1 VRLTSR
7 IPSGWRARLGAW
19 VLGWVLP
26 LSGTSEH
33 RLQVDPRLEIQLWA
47 SEPDV
52 LDPVSITFDAEGVAY
67 VAECRDYP
75 NGTGPAGSVQSAVR
89 RLEDTDLDGRPD
101 RSTVFAAG
109 LSFATSVLPWRDG
122 LLVLAPPQILF
133 LRDTDNDGRADSRE
147 VLIEGLI
154 RGVSDS
160 LANSLR
166 HHLDGWVHVAN
177 GGNGGRLT
185 SRKQLGD
192 PLDIEGMDFAFK
204 PDTGELR
211 LTGETGGG
219 FGLVFD
225 EWGRAFTTYNI
236 NHIQHRFLE
245 RHVVR
250 RNTAFPPVSLTAS
263 ISDHG
268 EMSPIFPISS
278 PATRPNHPEQAG
290 HFSAAGGMGAGL
302 SSAFPED
309 LQGSIFVGDVVGNL
323 VHRDRIVRDGP
334 GFRASRGPE
343 ESHSE
348 FLASSDP
355 AFRPVAFESGPDG
368 ALYIADMQRDVIEHP
383 DYIPAK
389 VRERQDLRAGDT
401 RGRIYRVTPKGG
413 LPPYRP
419 NRREKGPR
427 DWVSLLGHPDLWWRQ
442 TAQRKLLEAPPEDVL
457 PRLREMAATDG
468 RPLAR
473 LHAFWTLRALNSL
486 TLKDHSRA
494 LTDGHP
500 GVRENGLI
508 LAYEIVGTGTDLHA
522 SVVRLATDP
531 DARVRMLAA
540 MVLGNL
546 GTDLASGTLRD
557 LYRTDAESRWNRLA
571 ALSSMKSSDPRRF
584 LTRFLGE
591 TGFRFAAGP
600 GRIQILK
607 ELSEMSAVLAA
618 SNPSDFA
625 WLLEHCDASLSFES
639 RLAILQGAEAGLG
652 RSGSKVRIPEST
664 RGHLARLTTGA
675 KPQEMMLVWRIFSQL
690 QIPIGAAFERSLA
703 QVVRNAAEE
712 SRPLPTRLQEIPLLE
727 AVPQLATNLL
737 PRLLT
742 GKEVPEVQMA
752 AFNVLLRLR
761 AVDTVEIVLGSWPTL
776 WPGVKDRAIRF
787 LVDRRENHEALLA
800 ALESGRIQP
809 GELSLD
815 LEQRRRLL
823 RSPIPAIR
831 ARAEKFWRDE
841 EYSNRKAAVEE
852 WMARLPATGDSG
864 RGAKIFGDLCARC
877 HKLGNVGRLV
887 GPDLAGTAHRSV
899 EDLLSNILD
908 PNMAMNPSFG
918 AYEVE
923 RQDGESIIGLLS
935 SQTVDSVVLL
945 LADEQRV
952 TVPRT
957 QIKSIRSTGR
967 SLMPEGLEAGRTPQ
981 DLRDLIAFL
990 RGEKVPAAR

>member
-1 VRLTSR
+1 LF
-7 IPSGWRARLGAW
+7 
-19 VLGWVLP
+19 LP
-26 LSGTSEH
+26 LAVHSEH
-33 RLQVDPRLEIQLWA
+33 QLRIDPRLEIQLWA

-52 LDPVSITFDAEGVAY
+52 VDPVALTFDSEGVAY

-75 NGTGPAGSVQSAVR
+75 SGAGPAGSVQSAVR

-133 LRDTDNDGRADSRE
+133 LRDTDKDGRADSRE
-147 VLIEGLI
+147 VLIEGLV

-185 SRKQLGD
+185 SRKQLGE

-204 PDTGELR
+204 PETGEIR

-225 EWGRAFTTYNI
+225 EWGRGFTTYNI

-245 RHVVR
+245 RHVAR
-250 RNTAFPPVSLTAS
+250 RNPGFPPVPLTAS
-263 ISDHG
+263 ISDHE
-268 EMSPIFPISS
+268 EMARIFPISS
-278 PATRPNHPEQAG
+278 PSTRPNHPEQAG
-290 HFSAAGGMGAGL
+290 HFSAAGGLGAGL

-309 LQGSIFVGDVVGNL
+309 LQNSIFVGDVVGNL
-323 VHRDRIVRDGP
+323 VHRDRIFRDGP

-389 VRERQDLRAGDT
+389 VRERQDLRAGET

-413 LPPYRP
+413 LPPFRP
-419 NRREKGPR
+419 VRDAMSKR
-427 DWVSLLGHPDLWWRQ
+427 DWISLLEHPDLWWRQ
-442 TAQRKLLEAPPEDVL
+442 TAQRKLLEAPPEDAL

-473 LHAFWTLRALNSL
+473 LHAFWTLKALNAL
-486 TLKDHSRA
+486 TLKDYSRA
-494 LTDGHP
+494 LSDGHP

-508 LAYEIVGTGTDLHA
+508 LANEVIGAGTDLHA
-522 SVVRLATDP
+522 SVVRLASDA
-531 DARVRMLAA
+531 DARVRMGAA
-540 MVLGNL
+540 VVLGNI
-546 GTDLASGTLRD
+546 GSDLASGTLRD
-557 LYRTDAESRWNRLA
+557 LYRFDAESRWNRLA
-571 ALSSMKSSDPRRF
+571 ALSSMNTSDPRRF
-584 LTRFLGE
+584 LNRFLAE
-591 TGFRFAAGP
+591 TGFRFAPGP

-618 SNPSDFA
+618 TNPSDFA
-625 WLLEHCDASLSFES
+625 WLLERCDASLSIES
-639 RLAILQGAEAGLG
+639 RMAILQGAEAGLE
-652 RSGSKVRIPEST
+652 RSGSKLRLPEST
-664 RGHLARLTTGA
+664 RGHLSRLTTGA
-675 KPQEMMLVWRIFSQL
+675 KPQEMLLIWRIFSRL
-690 QIPIGAAFERSLA
+690 QIPVGIAFERSLA
-703 QVVRNAAEE
+703 QTVRGVTEE
-712 SRPLPTRLQEIPLLE
+712 ARPLASRLQEIPLLE
-727 AVPQLATNLL
+727 AMPNLATNLL

-742 GKEVPEVQMA
+742 EKEMPEVQMA
-752 AFNVLLRLR
+752 AFDVLLRMR
-761 AVDTVEIVLGSWPTL
+761 PADTVGIVLGRWPSL
-776 WPGVKDRAIRF
+776 WPGVKERAIRF
-787 LVDRRENHEALLA
+787 LVDRRENHDSLLA
-800 ALESGRIQP
+800 SLESGRLQV
-809 GELSLD
+809 GELNLD

-823 RSPIPAIR
+823 RSPLPAVR
-831 ARAEKFWRDE
+831 ARAEKFWKDE

-852 WMARLPATGDSG
+852 WMAKLPATGDAG
-864 RGAKIFGDLCARC
+864 RGAKIFSELCARC
-877 HKLGNVGRLV
+877 HQLGNAGRRV
-887 GPDLAGTAHRSV
+887 GPDLAGSAHRSV

-908 PNMAMNPSFG
+908 PNMAMNPAFISF
-918 AYEVE
+918 EVE
-923 RQDGESIIGLLS
+923 RQDGESIFGLLS
-935 SQTVDSVVLL
+935 SQTVESVVLL
-945 LADEQRV
+945 QADEQRV

-967 SLMPEGLEAGRTPQ
+967 SLMPEGLESGKTPQ
-981 DLRDLIAFL
+981 ELRDLIAFL
-990 RGEKVPAAR
+990 RGEKTQTGQ

>member
-1 VRLTSR
+1 MRLNTRFLTGYGSSFVAG
-7 IPSGWRARLGAW
+7 IFALLLPFSGR
-19 VLGWVLP
+19 
-26 LSGTSEH
+26 SEH
-33 RLQVDPRLEIQLWA
+33 RFHLDPRLEIRLWA

-52 LDPVSITFDAEGVAY
+52 VDPVAIAFDADGVAY

-75 NGTGPAGSVQSAVR
+75 NGTGPAGAVQSAVR
-89 RLEDTDLDGRPD
+89 RLEDTDFDGRSD

-133 LRDTDNDGRADSRE
+133 LRDTDKDGRADSRE
-147 VLIEGLI
+147 VLIEGLA

-204 PDTGELR
+204 PDTGEIR

-245 RHVVR
+245 RYVTR

-263 ISDHG
+263 ISEHG

-278 PATRPNHPEQAG
+278 PSTRPNHPEQAG

-323 VHRDRIVRDGP
+323 VHRDRIFRDGP
-334 GFRASRGPE
+334 GFRASRGQE

-389 VRERQDLRAGDT
+389 VRERLDLRAGET

-413 LPPYRP
+413 LPPFRP
-419 NRREKGPR
+419 IPNEKTPR
-427 DWVSLLGHPDLWWRQ
+427 DWLSTLGHPDLWWRQ
-442 TAQRKLLEAPPEDVL
+442 TAQRKLLEAPPEDAL

-473 LHAFWTLRALNSL
+473 LHAFWTLKALNSL
-486 TLKDHSRA
+486 TLKDYSRA

-508 LAYEIVGTGTDLHA
+508 LANEIVGSGSDLHPL
-522 SVVRLATDP
+522 VVRLATDT
-531 DARVRMLAA
+531 DARVRMFAA
-540 MVLGNL
+540 LVVGNL

-557 LYRTDAESRWNRLA
+557 LYRNDAESRWNRLA

-591 TGFRFAAGP
+591 TGFRFAASP
-600 GRIQILK
+600 GRIQILM
-607 ELSEMSAVLAA
+607 ELSEMSAALAA

-639 RLAILQGAEAGLG
+639 RLAILQGVEAGLG
-652 RSGSKVRIPEST
+652 RSGPKVRLPEAT
-664 RGHLARLTTGA
+664 RGHLARLTIGA
-675 KPQEMMLVWRIFSQL
+675 KPQEMLLVWRIFSQL
-690 QIPIGAAFERSLA
+690 QIPVGAAFERSLA
-703 QVVRNAAEE
+703 QAVRNLAED
-712 SRPLPTRLQEIPLLE
+712 SRPLPSRLQEIPLLE
-727 AVPQLATNLL
+727 AAPQLATNLL
-737 PRLLT
+737 PRLFT
-742 GKEVPEVQMA
+742 EKEVPEVQAA
-752 AFNVLLRLR
+752 AFDVLLRLR
-761 AVDTVEIVLGSWPTL
+761 AVDTVGIVLRSWPTL
-776 WPGVKDRAIRF
+776 WPVVKERAIRL

-800 ALESGRIQP
+800 ALESGRIQS

-831 ARAEKFWRDE
+831 ARAEKFWKDE

-852 WMARLPATGDSG
+852 WIAKLPATGDAG
-864 RGAKIFGDLCARC
+864 RGSRIFGDLCARC
-877 HKLGNVGRLV
+877 HKLGNVGRHV

-923 RQDGESIIGLLS
+923 RKDGESIIGLMS
-935 SQTVDSVVLL
+935 SQSVDSVVLL
-945 LADEQRV
+945 QADEQRI

-967 SLMPEGLEAGRTPQ
+967 SLMPEGLEAGKTPQ
-981 DLRDLIAFL
+981 DLRDLIAFI
-990 RGEKVPAAR
+990 RGEKTLTAQ